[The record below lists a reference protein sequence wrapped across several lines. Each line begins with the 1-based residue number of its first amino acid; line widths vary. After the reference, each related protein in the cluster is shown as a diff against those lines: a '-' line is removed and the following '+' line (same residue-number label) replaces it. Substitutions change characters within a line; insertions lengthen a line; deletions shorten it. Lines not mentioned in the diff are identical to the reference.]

1 MIFTYNFFSKSLSLQ
16 LWLFGYE
23 LSDTMIGLSKD
34 QKMVIVTSK
43 KKADFLKPICSSKGN
58 FRVFRNF

>member
-1 MIFTYNFFSKSLSLQ
+1 MFYNLLFSKSLSLQ

-43 KKADFLKPICSSKGN
+43 KKADFLKPICSSKGALCN
-58 FRVFRNF
+58 CRKFL